1 MWKKTIACLLA
12 AALCCCGFAPA
23 VAQETQPLSIVC
35 TIFPIYDWVRQII
48 GDSADVNLTL
58 LMDDG
63 VDLHNF
69 QPTVADM
76 AVMQSADLLL
86 YVGGESDAWVEDVLA
101 QNPSLHAVAL
111 LAHADAKAEELVE
124 GMEHDHDHDHE
135 EEHDHDEDHD
145 HDQELDEHVWLSL
158 KRAQT
163 LVGVLAQE
171 LSALRPEAAE
181 QWTEN
186 AEAYCAQL
194 RALDEAYQAA
204 VSETENKTLLFAD
217 RFPFRYLAED
227 YGLTYF
233 AAFSGCSAETEAS
246 FETMMFLV
254 NKLKELQLPAV
265 LTIEG
270 SDGALAQTVISSAG
284 SDAKILQMNSCQSV
298 TRAQMDAGENYLSLM
313 QGNLTVLKEAL
324 Q

>member
-1 MWKKTIACLLA
+1 MWKKIIACLLA
-12 AALCCCGFAPA
+12 AVLCCYGFVPA
-23 VAQETQPLSIVC
+23 MAQETQPLSIVC
-35 TIFPIYDWVRQII
+35 TIFPVYDWVRQII
-48 GDSADVNLTL
+48 GDSTDVNLTL

-69 QPTVADM
+69 QPTVADI

-86 YVGGESDAWVEDVLA
+86 YVGGESDEWVEDVLA
-101 QNPSLHAVAL
+101 QNPSLHTVAL
-111 LAHADAKAEELVE
+111 LAHADARAEELVE
-124 GMEHDHDHDHE
+124 GMEHEHDHDHE
-135 EEHDHDEDHD
+135 EEHD

-158 KRAQT
+158 KRAQK

-181 QWTEN
+181 QWTAN
-186 AEAYCAQL
+186 AEAYCVQL
-194 RALDEAYQAA
+194 RTLDEAYQEA

-270 SDGALAQTVISSAG
+270 SDGALARTVISSAG
-284 SDAKILQMNSCQSV
+284 SNARILQMNSCQSI

-313 QGNLTVLKEAL
+313 QDNLSVLKEAL